1 MTVTYDI
8 GNITDSRNIPLLKM
22 WRVDVPAGKR
32 PLRQHQHLNFEI
44 MTVNGGS
51 GTYTT
56 ASAEY
61 PICVGD
67 VFVFSSN
74 ESHCITNVGKE
85 GLQITNLQFDP
96 MYLRND
102 QYGTGDSLSSG
113 SLNFCFGH
121 SQEFCSRIPASD
133 AAKLTALLSHIRSEL
148 TGKEQEYA
156 LSVRSYL
163 NLLLIRL
170 IRDFH
175 YAEEHSGINRDQYQS
190 IQQVLSY
197 IDLHFAEKISL
208 QELSLLAGLT
218 PNYFSTLFKQ
228 VSGMTLWN
236 YISAKRIEKAA
247 HLIASNDTQ
256 QNMIDIAIECG
267 YNNTANFNK
276 VFKKI
281 TGMTPREYR
290 SSGQG
295 LIS

>member
-8 GNITDSRNIPLLKM
+8 GSITDTKNIPLLKM
-22 WRVDVPAGKR
+22 WRVNVPAGKR

-51 GTYTT
+51 GIYTT
-56 ASAEY
+56 ADAEY
-61 PICVGD
+61 PISVGD

-74 ESHCITNVGKE
+74 EFHCITDVGQE

-96 MYLRND
+96 MYLRSD
-102 QYGTGDSLSSG
+102 QYGAGDSLCSR

-121 SQEFCSRIPASD
+121 SPEFCSRIPSSE
-133 AAKLTALLSHIRSEL
+133 AAKLTCLLSDIRKEL
-148 TGKEQEYA
+148 TLKEPEYA

-175 YAEEHSGINRDQYQS
+175 YAERYSGISHDQYQS

-247 HLIASNDTQ
+247 HLISSNDTH
-256 QNMIDIAIECG
+256 QNMIDIATECG

-290 SSGQG
+290 NSGQG